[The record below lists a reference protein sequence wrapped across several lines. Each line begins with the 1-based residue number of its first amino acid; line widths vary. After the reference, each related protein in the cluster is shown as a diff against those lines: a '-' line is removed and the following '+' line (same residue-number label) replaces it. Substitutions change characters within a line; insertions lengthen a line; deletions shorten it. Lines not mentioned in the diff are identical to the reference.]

1 MISVISI
8 IIRTRNEASS
18 LEKVLQ
24 KIMRQKLGAKYEIII
39 VDSDST
45 DGTREVAEKFGC
57 KIVNLKNTEF
67 SWGKGLNVGIEH
79 SNGEYCVLLS
89 AHSYPVD
96 DKVIA
101 RLIEPLVKNKNAAA
115 SYGGQLPLRKVN
127 PFEEIELKLWFPKK
141 DNGKNI
147 GISNANAC
155 IRKEVWSNF
164 KFDEVMSSSEDAEW
178 AAKVQNAGYTLQYVP
193 EAAIYHSHKIAVTS
207 IYRKWYW
214 RQRTEV
220 HVLKTDKKVVLASM
234 FWPSIMAFAITFPRY
249 LIWSS
254 KSLVHCLKMHY
265 ASDIWKVPFYELV
278 RMYGSY
284 CGIRDGL
291 KDVRCHRIIKDFSYF
306 KSAVPRFLNIFNFIE
321 N

>member
-1 MISVISI
+1 MISVI
-8 IIRTRNEASS
+8 IRSRNEAFS

-24 KIMRQKLGAKYEIII
+24 KIVNQKLSLKYEIIV

-45 DGTREVAEKFGC
+45 DSTREVTERFDC
-57 KIVNLKNTEF
+57 RIVNLKKNEF
-67 SWGKGLNVGIEH
+67 SWGKGLNIGIEYSH
-79 SNGEYCVLLS
+79 GEYCVLLS
-89 AHSYPVD
+89 AHSYLVD

-101 RLIEPLVKNKNAAA
+101 RLIEPLVKNKNVAA
-115 SYGGQLPLRKVN
+115 SYGGQLPLHKVN
-127 PFEEIELKLWFPKK
+127 PFEEVELNLWFPKK

-147 GISNANAC
+147 GISDANAC
-155 IRKEVWSNF
+155 IRKEVWRNF

-178 AAKVQNAGYTLQYVP
+178 AAKVQNAGYGLKYVP
-193 EAAIYHSHKIAVTS
+193 EAAIYHSHKIIVTS

-234 FWPSIMAFAITFPRY
+234 FWPSIMAFAISFPRY
-249 LIWSS
+249 LIWSY
-254 KSLVHCLKMHY
+254 KSLVHCLKMRY
-265 ASDIWKVPFYELV
+265 VLDIWKVPFYELV

-291 KDVRCHRIIKDFSYF
+291 KDVRCGRIMKDFSYY
-306 KSAVPRFLNIFNFIE
+306 KSTVPRFLNVFSFIE